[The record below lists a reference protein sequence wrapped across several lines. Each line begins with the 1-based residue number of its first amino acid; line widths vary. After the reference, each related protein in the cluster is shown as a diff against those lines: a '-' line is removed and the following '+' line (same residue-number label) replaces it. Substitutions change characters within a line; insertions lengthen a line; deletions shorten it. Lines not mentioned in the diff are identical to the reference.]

1 MYQTWLAYFY
11 NTYTVSIYIPIF
23 DWQTE
28 SRVGS
33 PGNSNLILT
42 EENLEQKSNIGF
54 DKVEEQ
60 KEKFGNECLIG
71 YWHDQGQ
78 IMRFGTDSTLTS
90 AARQNL

>member
-1 MYQTWLAYFY
+1 MYQAWLAYFC
-11 NTYTVSIYIPIF
+11 NTYIVSSIHPF
-23 DWQTE
+23 LTGSQ
-28 SRVGS
+28 SS

-42 EENLEQKSNIGF
+42 EENLGKSLILVLT
-54 DKVEEQ
+54 KWKEQ